1 MPGLCFETKQ
11 MIFIDKK
18 KNKKG
23 TEGNAYWSLKIYEAL
38 GDIYDDVTKQ
48 HRSN

>member
-1 MPGLCFETKQ
+1 MPGLCFEIKQ
-11 MIFIDKK
+11 MIFIHKK

-23 TEGNAYWSLKIYEAL
+23 MERNAYWSLKIYEAL
-38 GDIYDDVTKQ
+38 KDIYDDGKKQ